1 MHLEEQIRNRAYELW
16 TLEGRPGERALD
28 HWFQAA
34 QEFAMSAF
42 PAAPAAYAAPAV
54 PAAEEA
60 KPRKAPPAKAKA
72 ASPAAGKRAA

>member
-34 QEFAMSAF
+34 QEFAAS
-42 PAAPAAYAAPAV
+42 AV
-54 PAAEEA
+54 PAASA
-60 KPRKAPPAKAKA
+60 GGKARKA
-72 ASPAAGKRAA
+72 ASAKSKTANAAPAKKRAA